1 MAFQVVFQGKAPIPS
16 SAYFLWKY
24 TVKPDVPPGAP
35 VGQRIALALPGD
47 LDIQNP
53 QQFPS
58 VPELAG
64 MFLQQDAASTRQYA
78 GRVVT
83 TAGPQSLNLVAPAA
97 ETAAETL
104 LVTRTTGPSWVVTPF
119 ITEPGSTPN
128 IVQSLTAPAVASA
141 AQPAHHGR
149 PVTDFVGALPY
160 ATEMF
165 GIYQSLAGWLGQQ
178 GTQRALSSR
187 EETTAEGG
195 TNTTEVVWRELTA
208 MPRPPALLSS
218 ATDASSTPNAVFS
231 PVGLV
236 NIFREYFF
244 EFDTFLGVPA
254 GHVWISPGGSV
265 EVIEVSTRRTLVD
278 KTVEQ
283 SEETSRKVE
292 ETITAQEDI
301 ADAVKEDNANDTKL
315 GVSASGGGSVGVYH
329 AEASASFSTGTTVKK
344 ASETAHKHT
353 RTQSSK
359 VASEIKRNFKTT
371 FRTVTETT
379 DTTSRRYVVQNTT
392 DKLVNYELRRKMR
405 KVGVQLQHIGTRLCW
420 QVFLDDPGR
429 DLGLGDLLH
438 VVPAPDLSG
447 LHKPE
452 RPAPLEPKITEFDS
466 AYPLRKFAGS
476 NPDIEANVTFYNHAH
491 DSDEII
497 STGNDMHAHAISE
510 HSAPPPAPGYT
521 LDSVAFVRARSAG
534 AEVPFRPQFPLE
546 VLDSPGNRFRVI
558 ADFFNSGDG
567 HLLTLSFRL
576 TWKPPADDP
585 AQTQFQQDMRDYESQ
600 VAEVQR
606 QAWVNAMRDRLLLAS
621 SMQPRPSEDLRG
633 EERQT
638 VYGALIRQL
647 EPAPDPQPSPE
658 LNRQVEAEL
667 IRQIFDVD
675 EMLYFTA
682 PDYWRPGTAT
692 TPPHAGPTTVG
703 HYPAPLGPTPLGPD
717 QLLGQTMASW
727 YSRTDFE
734 NAIDPQLNATRQYRV
749 NYLITEDTQPAP
761 KGSSLGWLVQLD
773 GDERRNEFL
782 NASWVKAVLPVR
794 PGQEKAA
801 LRWLADARVEG
812 EVGLDRPYQWHVGD
826 PSDPLD
832 PPDPPSYQGLTRG
845 QVLDLI
851 AEELRAANTDLDNTL
866 AADKVFEHGFD
877 PLDGGFR
884 PATPYQVCDQWI
896 EVLPTDQI
904 VAVEV
909 SYDPKTGQQV

>member
-1 MAFQVVFQGKAPIPS
+1 
-16 SAYFLWKY
+16 
-24 TVKPDVPPGAP
+24 
-35 VGQRIALALPGD
+35 
-47 LDIQNP
+47 
-53 QQFPS
+53 
-58 VPELAG
+58 
-64 MFLQQDAASTRQYA
+64 
-78 GRVVT
+78 
-83 TAGPQSLNLVAPAA
+83 
-97 ETAAETL
+97 
-104 LVTRTTGPSWVVTPF
+104 
-119 ITEPGSTPN
+119 
-128 IVQSLTAPAVASA
+128 
-141 AQPAHHGR
+141 
-149 PVTDFVGALPY
+149 
-160 ATEMF
+160 
-165 GIYQSLAGWLGQQ
+165 
-178 GTQRALSSR
+178 
-187 EETTAEGG
+187 
-195 TNTTEVVWRELTA
+195 
-208 MPRPPALLSS
+208 
-218 ATDASSTPNAVFS
+218 
-231 PVGLV
+231 
-236 NIFREYFF
+236 
-244 EFDTFLGVPA
+244 
-254 GHVWISPGGSV
+254 
-265 EVIEVSTRRTLVD
+265 
-278 KTVEQ
+278 
-283 SEETSRKVE
+283 
-292 ETITAQEDI
+292 
-301 ADAVKEDNANDTKL
+301 
-315 GVSASGGGSVGVYH
+315 
-329 AEASASFSTGTTVKK
+329 
-344 ASETAHKHT
+344 
-353 RTQSSK
+353 
-359 VASEIKRNFKTT
+359 
-371 FRTVTETT
+371 
-379 DTTSRRYVVQNTT
+379 
-392 DKLVNYELRRKMR
+392 
-405 KVGVQLQHIGTRLCW
+405 
-420 QVFLDDPGR
+420 
-429 DLGLGDLLH
+429 
-438 VVPAPDLSG
+438 
-447 LHKPE
+447 
-452 RPAPLEPKITEFDS
+452 
-466 AYPLRKFAGS
+466 
-476 NPDIEANVTFYNHAH
+476 
-491 DSDEII
+491 
-497 STGNDMHAHAISE
+497 
-510 HSAPPPAPGYT
+510 
-521 LDSVAFVRARSAG
+521 
-534 AEVPFRPQFPLE
+534 
-546 VLDSPGNRFRVI
+546 
-558 ADFFNSGDG
+558 
-567 HLLTLSFRL
+567 
-576 TWKPPADDP
+576 
-585 AQTQFQQDMRDYESQ
+585 
-600 VAEVQR
+600 
-606 QAWVNAMRDRLLLAS
+606 LAS

-884 PATPYQVCDQWI
+884 PAAPYQVCDQWI